1 MEGSGRRPGA
11 PLYHKHM
18 GEAKG
23 RGSQITPSR
32 KKQNQTRL
40 LGFAW
45 SCSSESGLFNS
56 LRGKNRKNVPPFRL
70 AAARLASRGH
80 DPARR
85 KDITG
90 ISDFCKQLLGP
101 DVSDLNFVF
110 RG

>member
-1 MEGSGRRPGA
+1 
-11 PLYHKHM
+11 LD
-18 GEAKG
+18 
-23 RGSQITPSR
+23 
-32 KKQNQTRL
+32 L
-40 LGFAW
+40 LGLVRPNRDFSIAY
-45 SCSSESGLFNS
+45 G
-56 LRGKNRKNVPPFRL
+56 GKNRKNVPPFRL